1 MYDIAIIGGGAA
13 GLMAAI
19 SAAGH
24 GAHTVIVEHNSRVGK
39 KLLVTGN
46 GKCNF
51 TNELQEEACYYSA
64 DPAFVMSALGRF
76 GHKETVR
83 FFEELGVLAVS
94 KNGYCYPNS
103 GQASSILDILRL
115 EARRLNVE
123 EFLGEHVV
131 SVTKKDCFYI
141 NTEKTQIL
149 ATSCILATGG
159 KAAVQTGSDGS
170 GYRLAKKFGHSVTGL
185 VPALVPLTSEQKD
198 LKMLAGVRT
207 KAKLHLLV
215 AGEEKSVEEGELQL
229 TAYGISGIPVFQ
241 FSRTAAYGLSDKKKV
256 TVQIDFL
263 PDRSLEWLQEE
274 LYKRKKG
281 RHKRHTMEE
290 AMTGV
295 LNKKLVEFLRKQSG
309 ISGTE
314 LMETISDHQL
324 EKFTLS
330 IKTFPMNING
340 TKPFANAQVTA
351 GGVDLSQ
358 VKERTFESRLVNGLY
373 FAGEI
378 LDVDGIC
385 GGYNLQWA
393 WTSGYLAGQAAA
405 MDCKTEYPERS
416 RKTEHPQR
424 SRKTEHPERNRK
436 TEHSEKFHCDQKR
449 RSRK

>member
-1 MYDIAIIGGGAA
+1 
-13 GLMAAI
+13 
-19 SAAGH
+19 
-24 GAHTVIVEHNSRVGK
+24 
-39 KLLVTGN
+39 
-46 GKCNF
+46 
-51 TNELQEEACYYSA
+51 
-64 DPAFVMSALGRF
+64 
-76 GHKETVR
+76 
-83 FFEELGVLAVS
+83 
-94 KNGYCYPNS
+94 
-103 GQASSILDILRL
+103 
-115 EARRLNVE
+115 
-123 EFLGEHVV
+123 
-131 SVTKKDCFYI
+131 
-141 NTEKTQIL
+141 
-149 ATSCILATGG
+149 
-159 KAAVQTGSDGS
+159 
-170 GYRLAKKFGHSVTGL
+170 
-185 VPALVPLTSEQKD
+185 
-198 LKMLAGVRT
+198 
-207 KAKLHLLV
+207 
-215 AGEEKSVEEGELQL
+215 
-229 TAYGISGIPVFQ
+229 
-241 FSRTAAYGLSDKKKV
+241 
-256 TVQIDFL
+256 
-263 PDRSLEWLQEE
+263 
-274 LYKRKKG
+274 
-281 RHKRHTMEE
+281 MEE